1 MSEDPPSN
9 SKETNQNTEDIDF
22 SSKKFSNK
30 KNNFNNNFYSYNP
43 PPIPTKETKKT
54 EKASNIQN
62 PTKNNSKKEKIE
74 PKETDLKDIV
84 FDEDIEEIDET
95 NSFYENN
102 ILFDRRKPRKKQRHE
117 EIEVIE
123 SDEDEENNNDKN
135 IGNEIEIS
143 FDNLDQKI
151 NQILP
156 KNLEKIVN
164 KKDIEKKVE
173 KLKKKKTDEETTKQ
187 EIKKEIKK
195 EEKKEEERFIER
207 IPRRNREDP
216 DEIVQNFEK
225 EIMKKIR
232 NSKYNEPNKN
242 NINNNKQNDKKP
254 AKLEDRLNI
263 EDSEGLSKEET
274 VIQYLIQSLDTSNI
288 SNLLSK
294 LAPQDNKKKYAR
306 KNKKSLFQVTDA
318 NGKRIKNMPNSPQSD
333 DPNQPKPKKLTKKER
348 EKDPNVINQKNI
360 FNSILLTSLMKQYGY
375 DAIAEAIVKTK
386 NTEEEYEKND
396 LDEFIEC
403 ILKTTTYN
411 SLIHSLIQCKAE
423 ADAENE
429 NEIKKNNEPQG
440 LDAQINNYLN
450 YKIKERQEKTE
461 QTKDIDIVIAP
472 DTQKEQS
479 EDNIH
484 FNRRKRKRKEK
495 TDEEN
500 NDDIILLDNEHQSYN
515 LRNPPQIIPPDN
527 DNDIDI
533 VVEQDNYKDNK
544 DDESYEMNMEEN
556 TTEGIGGELP
566 YQLIKKKFVNE
577 NQKIL
582 KEKKFGMH
590 YNLGKD
596 GHIYKYYHQ
605 HLKDG
610 DKVVYECSDPICKS
624 KGIYYMNEKR
634 FEVISNHVGYWLHTV
649 LLRSLR
655 KDKFVALMQSKG
667 YKDMHLSRSNGT
679 NIEWAN

>member
-95 NSFYENN
+95 NSFDENN

-123 SDEDEENNNDKN
+123 SDEDEENNNEKN

-173 KLKKKKTDEETTKQ
+173 KLKKKKTDEETPKQ
-187 EIKKEIKK
+187 EIKK

-242 NINNNKQNDKKP
+242 NINNNNKQNDKKP

-429 NEIKKNNEPQG
+429 VKKSDDPEG

-461 QTKDIDIVIAP
+461 QTKDIDIIVAP
-472 DTQKEQS
+472 DAKRDKS
-479 EDNIH
+479 EESVQLG
-484 FNRRKRKRKEK
+484 RRKRRRKEK
-495 TDEEN
+495 NENEEN
-500 NDDIILLDNEHQSYN
+500 DEDIVLLNNERQSYS
-515 LRNPPQIIPPDN
+515 LRNPQKIPQNN

-533 VVEQDNYKDNK
+533 EVEQDDNN
-544 DDESYEMNMEEN
+544 DDESYEINIEGN
-556 TTEGIGGELP
+556 SQKTEGQQLP
-566 YQLIKKKFVNE
+566 YQLIRQKIVNE

-590 YNLGKD
+590 YNLGRD

-610 DKVVYECSDPICKS
+610 DKVVYECSDPVCKS

-634 FEVISNHVGYWLHTV
+634 FEVVSNHVGYWLHSV
-649 LLRSLR
+649 LLRTSR
-655 KDKFVALMQSKG
+655 KDKFIALMQNKG
-667 YKDMHLSRSNGT
+667 YKDMHLSRANGT
-679 NIEWAN
+679 SIEWAS